1 VLEQESPFAGPPVG
15 PVAVDQVSLR
25 RSNLSLVLR
34 TLRDAGPRSRARLAA
49 DLGLT
54 KATVSGL
61 VSELVTRGLV
71 SEGVAERGAVGRPGL
86 PVRLDGRT
94 VCGIGAEVNVHH
106 VAVMAL
112 DLTGSVVA
120 EHRLSLDT
128 AVLDAGAV
136 LDRLA
141 SLVTATVADASGRGA
156 DPVALTVGVA
166 GLVDTERGTVPIGPN
181 LGWRDVPVA
190 DLLRE
195 RLDVPDLPVVVDNE
209 ANLAAVAEA
218 TPGEASRR
226 DVLVIFG
233 EVGVG
238 GGIIADGHLLRGS
251 KGYAGELGHMT
262 VDPHG
267 RRCGCGRT
275 GCWETVVGLRA
286 LLDAA
291 ADPDDPVRRP
301 DLTLDD
307 RLRELNRRAGL
318 GDTRTLTALEQVGH
332 WVGTGAG
339 VMVNALN
346 PGAVVLSGYFAA
358 VGRWMLPAVEVALHE
373 AVLAPD
379 AGGTRVELST
389 LGFTAA
395 VRGAA
400 TASLDTVF
408 HDPTRVEPRVTPTIG
423 GNR

>member
-1 VLEQESPFAGPPVG
+1 MLEQEPFAG

-34 TLRDAGPRSRARLAA
+34 TLRDTGPRSRARLAA

-71 SEGVAERGAVGRPGL
+71 SEGPAERGAVGRPGL
-86 PVRLDGRT
+86 PVRLEGRT
-94 VCGIGAEVNVHH
+94 ICGVGAEVNVHH
-106 VAVMAL
+106 VATMAL
-112 DLTGSVVA
+112 DLTGTVVA
-120 EHRLSLDT
+120 EHRLSVDT
-128 AVLDAGAV
+128 ADLDASAV

-141 SLVTATVADASGRGA
+141 ELVTATVSDATGRGA

-166 GLVDTERGTVPIGPN
+166 GLVDTTHGTVRIGPN

-190 DLLRE
+190 ELLRQ
-195 RLDVPDLPVVVDNE
+195 RLDVPRLPVLVDNE
-209 ANLAAVAEA
+209 ANLAAVAEVV
-218 TPGEASRR
+218 PGEPSRR

-238 GGIIADGHLLRGS
+238 GGIIADGHVLRGS

-275 GCWETVVGLRA
+275 GCWETTVGLRA

-291 ADPDDPVRRP
+291 ADPDDPVRHP
-301 DLTLDD
+301 DLALED
-307 RLRELNRRAGL
+307 RLHELNRRADL
-318 GDTRTLTALEQVGH
+318 GDTRTLAALEKVGH
-332 WVGTGAG
+332 WVGIGAG
-339 VMVNALN
+339 AMVNALN
-346 PGAVVLSGYFAA
+346 PGAVVLSGYFAE
-358 VGRWMLPAVEVALHE
+358 VGRWMLPAVEAALQE

-408 HDPTRVEPRVTPTIG
+408 HDPTSVDRRVAPTIG